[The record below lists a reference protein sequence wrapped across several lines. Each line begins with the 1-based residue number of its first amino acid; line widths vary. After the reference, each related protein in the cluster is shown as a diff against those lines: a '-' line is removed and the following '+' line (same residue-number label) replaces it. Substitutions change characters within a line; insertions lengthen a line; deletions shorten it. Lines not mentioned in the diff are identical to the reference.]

1 MSFVN
6 TLPYVSNPIE
16 EFSDFKFVSWEK
28 EIYPRFKGNIKKE
41 EQDFF
46 INLIIENKLK
56 SIIDFGVGGGT
67 ELSGIIEGL
76 KEKKYNLDS
85 VEANEVDEEFIKQ
98 ASKLFKSK
106 NQEVIIHK
114 ANWLDLPKA
123 EPQYTH
129 VFDFGFLTG
138 NSLTYIGGGTRE
150 YTKKVQQIAVNKFAQ
165 LLKKEAYLFIDTRN
179 YDYIKSL
186 MNLPKEK
193 IFESFTF
200 SYSVYY
206 HGFQEKVL
214 VFPAYISDTVVV
226 LHYYDKEK
234 KQWGK
239 LDLYPIYQKDMIEI
253 LSKDFIIEKIYHDFK
268 EEKKEKSLFVQYL
281 VRRK

>member
-85 VEANEVDEEFIKQ
+85 VEANEVDEEFIFIHQ
-98 ASKLFKSK
+98 GDPLF
-106 NQEVIIHK
+106 
-114 ANWLDLPKA
+114 
-123 EPQYTH
+123 
-129 VFDFGFLTG
+129 VFDHRFFI
-138 NSLTYIGGGTRE
+138 NRFNI
-150 YTKKVQQIAVNKFAQ
+150 
-165 LLKKEAYLFIDTRN
+165 LLDSTNVFCWN
-179 YDYIKSL
+179 
-186 MNLPKEK
+186 
-193 IFESFTF
+193 
-200 SYSVYY
+200 
-206 HGFQEKVL
+206 HGFRSGGRL
-214 VFPAYISDTVVV
+214 
-226 LHYYDKEK
+226 
-234 KQWGK
+234 
-239 LDLYPIYQKDMIEI
+239 
-253 LSKDFIIEKIYHDFK
+253 
-268 EEKKEKSLFVQYL
+268 
-281 VRRK
+281 